1 MNTKP
6 IDPNEDLSIDKSYS
20 DINAEDLIQSVTK
33 AVADIKTRLEDLV
46 FFDQN
51 EETKMSQLVTK
62 AKNSDYLAYMD
73 PAFYPWM

>member
-1 MNTKP
+1 MTTRP

-20 DINAEDLIQSVTK
+20 DINSDHLIQSVTK
-33 AVADIKTRLEDLV
+33 AADSIKKRLEDLI
-46 FFDQN
+46 FYDQN

-62 AKNSDYLAYMD
+62 ARNPDYLSYMD